1 MSNAVFIGTV
11 MPSGQLISCFDA
23 LVSAGFPSPAL
34 FPCLMSYQYAMF
46 SQKFILEHEVTL
58 LYFDALFWNGIDNC
72 Q

>member
-1 MSNAVFIGTV
+1 
-11 MPSGQLISCFDA
+11 MPCALLGDHNPISILRIPLF
-23 LVSAGFPSPAL
+23 LERVSAGFPSPAV

>member
-1 MSNAVFIGTV
+1 MSAVTILGPV
-11 MPSGQLISCFDA
+11 GGSGIELPYFSST
-23 LVSAGFPSPAL
+23 VSAGFPSPAL

>member
-1 MSNAVFIGTV
+1 MSAVTILGPVGSSAIELPFF
-11 MPSGQLISCFDA
+11 SSR
-23 LVSAGFPSPAL
+23 VSAGFPSPAL